1 MVSSVMAG
9 MEGYVKLGWV
19 AFRYG
24 WQVWQYEVS
33 SDKARFG
40 RLGGFRHDE
49 ICCVTIGQA
58 RWIILRILSR
68 GKL

>member
-1 MVSSVMAG
+1 MDYVFLSLGRRGQVIYVVLSYFKAG

-24 WQVWQYEVS
+24 WQVWQHEVS

-40 RLGGFRHDE
+40 RQVKD
-49 ICCVTIGQA
+49 C
-58 RWIILRILSR
+58 
-68 GKL
+68 